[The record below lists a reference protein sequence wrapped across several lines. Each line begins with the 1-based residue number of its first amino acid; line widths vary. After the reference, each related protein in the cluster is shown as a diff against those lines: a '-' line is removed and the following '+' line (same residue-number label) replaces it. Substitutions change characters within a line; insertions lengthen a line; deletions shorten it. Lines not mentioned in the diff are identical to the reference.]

1 MHHRE
6 VHRAGDERAWW
17 KAAGI
22 DPLKVAHKLW
32 KEARVNE
39 GRIGARPPS
48 QPGDRG
54 QISESHGPSSPA
66 PA

>member
-1 MHHRE
+1 MH
-6 VHRAGDERAWW
+6 HRAGDERVWW

-32 KEARVNE
+32 KEARLNE
-39 GRIGARPPS
+39 GRIAAGAP
-48 QPGDRG
+48 PGDQG
-54 QISESHGPSSPA
+54 QIPEAREPSGPA